1 MGQFIAIVVVAAI
14 FVLPVV
20 LGIRGRNMAESPL
33 EFESALAPT
42 AVPAAAS
49 LAAQD
54 SLTRKVKKG
63 ANATSPRTDGDGS
76 VTCAIEVPKAGA
88 VHLTARPAGVGNKVR
103 VVGGDLVSA
112 KEVSYDRA
120 ARSKSGIYS
129 FSHRMT
135 GLYLGMFGVPA
146 NAQKVTRAKN
156 RIAKQ
161 LAAPAPA
168 SAS

>member
-1 MGQFIAIVVVAAI
+1 MGQFIAVLVVVAI

-20 LGIRGRNMAESPL
+20 LGIRGRNMAETSV
-33 EFESALAPT
+33 EFETALAPN

-63 ANATSPRTDGDGS
+63 ANTTSPQAGGDGS
-76 VTCAIEVPKAGA
+76 VSCAIEVPKAGA
-88 VHLTARPAGVGNKVR
+88 VHVTARPAGAGSIVS

-135 GLYLGMFGVPA
+135 GLYLGIFGVPA

-161 LAAPAPA
+161 LALPAPTA
-168 SAS
+168 G

>member
-1 MGQFIAIVVVAAI
+1 
-14 FVLPVV
+14 
-20 LGIRGRNMAESPL
+20 
-33 EFESALAPT
+33 
-42 AVPAAAS
+42 
-49 LAAQD
+49 
-54 SLTRKVKKG
+54 
-63 ANATSPRTDGDGS
+63 
-76 VTCAIEVPKAGA
+76 VPKAGA
-88 VHLTARPAGVGNKVR
+88 VHVTARPAGAGSIVS

-135 GLYLGMFGVPA
+135 GLYLGIFGVPA

-161 LAAPAPA
+161 LALPAPTA
-168 SAS
+168 G